1 MGRVKPHHKNK
12 ISYPAIHGRGKET
25 KLPAIHGRINK
36 KTKMLTEN
44 EVLIGVDLGGTKVA
58 AGRVDGEV
66 LGESAHRL
74 IPAGSPDP
82 NDIIDVI
89 IEVIDSL
96 NNSDV
101 EGIGIGIPGL
111 VDREAGI
118 VHDVQNIP
126 SWKEVRLKN
135 ILEDHFHKPVHL
147 DNDANC
153 YALGEA
159 RFGKGKGLD
168 DFVGLTLG
176 TGMGGGIIKN
186 GSLLP
191 DAHCG
196 SGEFGNIPYLDSIYE
211 DYCSGKFFI
220 NNYNIKGEELTRAA
234 SEGDTFAL
242 MAFEEFGRHLGNA
255 IKTIK
260 MAVDPATVI
269 IGGSVAKAHDYFN
282 TGMWS
287 SILDF
292 PFPMALRDFHV
303 IYSDVKNIAVLGAAS
318 LHSDRKKQNSF
329 KKIAV

>member
-1 MGRVKPHHKNK
+1 M
-12 ISYPAIHGRGKET
+12 II
-25 KLPAIHGRINK
+25 
-36 KTKMLTEN
+36 TEN
-44 EVLIGVDLGGTKVA
+44 ESLIGVDLGGTKVA
-58 AGRVDGEV
+58 AARIDGGRMGA
-66 LGESAHRL
+66 SAHRL
-74 IPAGSPDP
+74 IPAGSDNPD
-82 NDIIDVI
+82 DIINVI
-89 IEVIDSL
+89 TEVIELLFD
-96 NNSDV
+96 NNV

-111 VDREAGI
+111 VDREQGI

-126 SWKEVRLKN
+126 SWKEVRLKD
-135 ILEDHFHKPVHL
+135 ILENHFGKPVHL

-159 RFGKGKGLD
+159 RFGSGKGQD

-211 DYCSGKFFI
+211 DYCSGNFFV
-220 NNYNIKGEELTRAA
+220 NKYNMKGEKLMLAA
-234 SEGDTFAL
+234 SGGEPFAL

-260 MAVDPATVI
+260 MAVDPAMVI
-269 IGGSVAKAHDYFN
+269 IGGSVAGASEYFN
-282 TGMWS
+282 TSMWR

-292 PFPMALRDFHV
+292 PFPMALRDFQV

-318 LHSDRKKQNSF
+318 LHADRKKLSSL